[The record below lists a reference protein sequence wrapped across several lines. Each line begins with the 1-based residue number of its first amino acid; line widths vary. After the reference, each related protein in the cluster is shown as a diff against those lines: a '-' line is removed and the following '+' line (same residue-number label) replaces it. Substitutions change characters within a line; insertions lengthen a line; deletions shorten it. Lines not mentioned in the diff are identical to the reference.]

1 MKAFFDHSTRLCE
14 GLEVSTYLE
23 ETMPPAVFTAMY

>member
-1 MKAFFDHSTRLCE
+1 MKAFFDHSKRLYV